1 MVLYEKKEK
10 FDILKIEIKSA
21 EGSWEKIICE
31 VIISLSK
38 TGAFYLRIVLIKN
51 GGNIMAD
58 KKNKTDD
65 SEVIEE
71 AASVEINPIQF
82 DANGI

>member
-1 MVLYEKKEK
+1 
-10 FDILKIEIKSA
+10 
-21 EGSWEKIICE
+21 
-31 VIISLSK
+31 
-38 TGAFYLRIVLIKN
+38 
-51 GGNIMAD
+51 MAD